1 MFRKLFLIISIFF
14 IPCILVAQDEVVY
27 KDEFDVGDP
36 ITSIRIK
43 VGHCWDRKYQTVMTY
58 IELPPVY
65 IYPELRFKN
74 KRQREKYTK
83 LVRNVKKTLPIAK
96 LINGTIIETY
106 EYLETLDSQKE
117 KKEHIL
123 AVEKGLKKQYTPQ
136 MKKLTFTQGKL
147 LIKLVD
153 RECNQRAYDIIKAY
167 MGSFKAGVYNA
178 FATVFGAT
186 LKKYYDPDENEDDRL
201 TERVVILVENGQI

>member
-1 MFRKLFLIISIFF
+1 MYRKLVFLVIFVL
-14 IPCILVAQDEVVY
+14 IPVTLIAQEQY
-27 KDEFDVGDP
+27 TSEYDVGKP
-36 ITSIRIK
+36 LPTTIK
-43 VGHCWDRKYQTVMTY
+43 YKIGHSWDRKSQSVITH
-58 IELPPVY
+58 IELPVVY
-65 IYPELRFKN
+65 IYPPIKFKN

-96 LINGTIIETY
+96 IINGTIIETY
-106 EYLETLDSQKE
+106 EYLETLPSEKE
-117 KKEHIL
+117 KKNHIL

-136 MKKLTFTQGKL
+136 MKKLTLSQGKL

-178 FATVFGAT
+178 FASIFSAS
-186 LKKYYDPDENEDDRL
+186 LKKTYDPDEDDDDKM
-201 TERVVILVENGQI
+201 TERIVLLVENGQL